1 MTVAVKAV
9 RKTSGDAALRR
20 ALDKEVLIHKTL
32 KHRNVI
38 RLIEA
43 AEDDAFFFILLD
55 YAAAGELFDHIAPD
69 VGMGELLAHFYF
81 NQLVAGMDYIHS
93 KGVCHRDLKPENIL
107 LDERGNLKI
116 SDFGLATVF
125 SHNGTTRVLNTPCG
139 TPPYVAPEILKLSYN
154 GDEADVWSSGIILYV
169 LLAGNTPWA
178 EPSKHDPEFVHFS
191 NQYNQGL
198 NYAPWNQF
206 APEILFLIRNTL
218 NKDASKRYTLLDIMS
233 DSWFSRPNP
242 LLTNGECNNP
252 VALAEM
258 MKKQMDG
265 GSSQISNDMEESVI
279 SYSQPQAM
287 RQESFMDIEMTQ
299 PDRRMAIDSFSQ
311 PVRSDMR
318 DSPSD
323 GMFHAPFSQATKS
336 NPFKDLLQ
344 SDTLTRFFSPCA
356 PAAIFD
362 KLGQV
367 LTQFVVPYR
376 VNHKLMKLSF
386 TTVDK
391 RKCPLNGSVVLQ
403 RVSENMYHV
412 GFRRG
417 CGDPIEFKRFYRAI
431 ADQCADI
438 TVSNQ

>member
-1 MTVAVKAV
+1 MLATSSRALPAQIRGFTLGGILGEGAHSVVVLGTSVASSMTVAVKAV

-198 NYAPWNQF
+198 DYAPWNQF
-206 APEILFLIRNTL
+206 APEILFLIRNIL

-233 DSWFSRPNP
+233 DSWFSR
-242 LLTNGECNNP
+242 
-252 VALAEM
+252 
-258 MKKQMDG
+258 
-265 GSSQISNDMEESVI
+265 
-279 SYSQPQAM
+279 
-287 RQESFMDIEMTQ
+287 
-299 PDRRMAIDSFSQ
+299 
-311 PVRSDMR
+311 
-318 DSPSD
+318 
-323 GMFHAPFSQATKS
+323 
-336 NPFKDLLQ
+336 
-344 SDTLTRFFSPCA
+344 
-356 PAAIFD
+356 
-362 KLGQV
+362 
-367 LTQFVVPYR
+367 
-376 VNHKLMKLSF
+376 
-386 TTVDK
+386 
-391 RKCPLNGSVVLQ
+391 
-403 RVSENMYHV
+403 
-412 GFRRG
+412 
-417 CGDPIEFKRFYRAI
+417 
-431 ADQCADI
+431 
-438 TVSNQ
+438 